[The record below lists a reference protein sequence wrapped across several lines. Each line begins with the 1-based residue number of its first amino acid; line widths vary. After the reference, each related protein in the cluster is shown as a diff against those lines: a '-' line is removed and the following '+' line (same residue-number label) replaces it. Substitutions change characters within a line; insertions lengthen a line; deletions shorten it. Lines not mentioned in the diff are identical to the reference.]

1 LSATP
6 HPVVRARGVTLFELL
21 VVALVVGVLLTLGA
35 VGVRGFL
42 ARTEARSARGAVEQ
56 AIWGGATLAS
66 ARGERIVL
74 WRAGA
79 ALELRSVDGRTLRRF
94 DVGSAALSLPDGAS
108 LIFTP
113 PGVIDADSLA
123 AWPATVTA
131 RVGDRVQVLDLS
143 LIGEVRWR

>member
-1 LSATP
+1 MIRPPL
-6 HPVVRARGVTLFELL
+6 RERGVTLIELLL
-21 VVALVVGVLLTLGA
+21 VVLVIGTLLGA
-35 VGVRGFL
+35 GVASMRAFM
-42 ARTEARSARGAVEQ
+42 ARAEARSAQGAVEQ

-66 ARGERIVL
+66 ARGERVVL
-74 WRAGA
+74 WRAGS
-79 ALELRSVDGRTLRRF
+79 ALDLRAVDGRTLRRF
-94 DVGSAALSLPDGAS
+94 DVGSAALSLPDGPS
-108 LIFTP
+108 LVFTP